1 MKNVL
6 FLLLGWWLVSCNSG
20 VEIERLAPKD
30 LVAVS
35 SFISPQDSIV
45 RVYVYQGKALGDIA
59 NSDKAVIKDAKVSI
73 SDGSTTQNLLFDE
86 KTRSYA
92 ISNQVLKVTASK
104 RYALEVNTATGTV
117 LKATCQ
123 IPPNPAEVQI
133 DGVRDANDF
142 IFSYAW
148 PPLEKIAYFTYNFEL
163 TDVLFRPRL
172 GATSGPSISLIF
184 SADNNLF
191 DNNDRPNKA
200 IERKVF
206 NAFLAEKVSLK
217 TVFQSI
223 DKNTFQ
229 YLKTKTDANS
239 WNANSSGFIPNL
251 REPQPV
257 FSNVIGG
264 VGVFGGYNQRI
275 SITKIL

>member
-59 NSDKAVIKDAKVSI
+59 SLEKAVIKDAKVSI
-73 SDGSTTQNLLFDE
+73 SDGSVTQNLLFDE

-92 ISNQVLKVTASK
+92 ISNQILKVTASK
-104 RYALEVNTATGTV
+104 QYALQVSTATGTV

-123 IPPNPAEVQI
+123 VPPNPAEVQI
-133 DGVRDANDF
+133 DGVRDGNDF

-148 PPLEKIAYFTYNFEL
+148 PPLEKTAYFTYDFDL

-172 GATSGPSISLIF
+172 GATLGPSF
-184 SADNNLF
+184 SVIAIAQNNLF
-191 DNNDRPNKA
+191 DNRDRPSKT
-200 IERKVF
+200 IERKVI
-206 NAFLAEKVSLK
+206 NAFLAEKVSIR
-217 TVFQSI
+217 TVFNSI

-229 YLKTKTDANS
+229 FLKTKTDANN
-239 WNANSSGFIPNL
+239 WNSNASGFIPIL

-257 FSNVIGG
+257 FSNVTGG

-275 SITKIL
+275 SIFKIL

>member
-6 FLLLGWWLVSCNSG
+6 FLLLGLLLVSCDSG
-20 VEIERLAPKD
+20 VEIERLAPND

-45 RVYVYQGKALGDIA
+45 RVYVYQGKMLGDIA
-59 NSDKAVIKDAKVSI
+59 SLDKAVIKNAKVSI
-73 SDGSTTQNLLFDE
+73 SDGNTTQNLLFDD
-86 KTRSYA
+86 KTKSYA
-92 ISNQVLKVTASK
+92 ISNRILKITASK
-104 RYALEVNTATGTV
+104 QYTLQVSTITGTV

-123 IPPNPAEVQI
+123 IPPNPDEVQI
-133 DGVRDANDF
+133 DGAKDANDF
-142 IFSYAW
+142 IFSYVW
-148 PPLEKIAYFTYNFEL
+148 PPLEKTTYFTYNFEL
-163 TDVLFRPRL
+163 TDVVFKPRL
-172 GATSGPSISLIF
+172 GATSGPSIAF
-184 SADNNLF
+184 TFTVENNLF
-191 DNNDRPNKA
+191 DNSDRPNNT

-239 WNANSSGFIPNL
+239 WNINASGFIPNL

-257 FSNVIGG
+257 FSNVTGG

-275 SITKIL
+275 SIIKIQ